1 MVMKMAPQNADS
13 ESMQVQDLP
22 VAQLQ
27 KPENKENESREE
39 TISEGSIDRI
49 PIRLW
54 VMHGAVMFGREF
66 CYAMETALV
75 TPVLLQIGLP
85 EQYYSLTWFLSP
97 ILGLIFTPLIGSAS
111 DRCTLSWGRRRPFI
125 LALCIGALFGVALFL
140 NGSVIG
146 LAIGDVPNKQP
157 IGIVLTVLGVVVLDF
172 CADATEG
179 PIRAYLLDVVD
190 SEEQDMA
197 LNIHAFSAGLGGA
210 IGYMLGGLDW
220 TQTFLGS
227 IFKSQEQ
234 VLFFF
239 AAIIFSV
246 SVALHLFSIEEEQYN
261 PQQDRIDDEG
271 DTLSSVKFSGS
282 LPPLN
287 RLNVISEEE
296 PYGASMFHDEV
307 QSEHDLNMEFLEV
320 NIVRSK
326 SDSVLHMPD
335 ATLEIESEL
344 LFLHDIE
351 PSIFQDASYP
361 NTPHNASQEIMKSK
375 LNHLSA
381 FLRDNEKEEEMLLD
395 NRLNE
400 DKVPNVNGSLPKEFL
415 NGHARIGMKQSSTS
429 NSMRRR
435 RHMFYRQPSYTFS
448 YYGKIGSHRYRFRR
462 ANAIVLI
469 KSSRSMNDIYDM
481 QKRQRQRCRHRNP
494 SGTTNSSG
502 DTESEEGETETTVR
516 LLWLSMLKMPKEL
529 LRLCV
534 CHLLTWFSII
544 AEAVF
549 YTDFMGQVIFQGD
562 PKAPSNSTELHAYNA
577 GVQMGC
583 WGLVIYAAT
592 AAVCS
597 GKRLCTTRHLLGRN
611 NPHHQYRLGG
621 EVLESSPEERDLG
634 VLVDEKLDMS
644 RQCAVAAQ
652 KANRILGCIKR
663 CVASRSREVILP
675 LCSALVRPHL
685 EYCVQVWSPQY
696 KKDMDLMERVQRRA
710 TRMIRGMEHL
720 CSEDRLREL
729 GLFSLKKRRL
739 QGDLI
744 AAFQYL
750 KGAYRKVGRACLQ
763 RPAVTGR
770 GAMASSW
777 RGTDL
782 DWRLGEDSSL

>member
-1 MVMKMAPQNADS
+1 
-13 ESMQVQDLP
+13 
-22 VAQLQ
+22 
-27 KPENKENESREE
+27 
-39 TISEGSIDRI
+39 
-49 PIRLW
+49 
-54 VMHGAVMFGREF
+54 
-66 CYAMETALV
+66 
-75 TPVLLQIGLP
+75 
-85 EQYYSLTWFLSP
+85 
-97 ILGLIFTPLIGSAS
+97 
-111 DRCTLSWGRRRPFI
+111 
-125 LALCIGALFGVALFL
+125 
-140 NGSVIG
+140 
-146 LAIGDVPNKQP
+146 
-157 IGIVLTVLGVVVLDF
+157 
-172 CADATEG
+172 
-179 PIRAYLLDVVD
+179 
-190 SEEQDMA
+190 
-197 LNIHAFSAGLGGA
+197 
-210 IGYMLGGLDW
+210 MLGGLDW
-220 TQTFLGS
+220 TQTFLGG

-261 PQQDRIDDEG
+261 PQQDRIDEEG

-361 NTPHNASQEIMKSK
+361 NTPHNTSQEIMKSK

-381 FLRDNEKEEEMLLD
+381 FLRDNEKEEKMLLD

-400 DKVPNVNGSLPKEFL
+400 DKVPNMNGSLPKEFL

-481 QKRQRQRCRHRNP
+481 QKRQRQRYRHRNQ

-562 PKAPSNSTELHAYNA
+562 PKVRRQLPLANLLTASH
-577 GVQMGC
+577 C
-583 WGLVIYAAT
+583 WGVLSKRKWLCIC
-592 AAVCS
+592 VC
-597 GKRLCTTRHLLGRN
+597 RRPLLIQLSYM
-611 NPHHQYRLGG
+611 PIM
-621 EVLESSPEERDLG
+621 LEFRWD
-634 VLVDEKLDMS
+634 
-644 RQCAVAAQ
+644 A
-652 KANRILGCIKR
+652 
-663 CVASRSREVILP
+663 
-675 LCSALVRPHL
+675 
-685 EYCVQVWSPQY
+685 
-696 KKDMDLMERVQRRA
+696 
-710 TRMIRGMEHL
+710 
-720 CSEDRLREL
+720 
-729 GLFSLKKRRL
+729 
-739 QGDLI
+739 GD
-744 AAFQYL
+744 
-750 KGAYRKVGRACLQ
+750 
-763 RPAVTGR
+763 
-770 GAMASSW
+770 W
-777 RGTDL
+777 
-782 DWRLGEDSSL
+782 